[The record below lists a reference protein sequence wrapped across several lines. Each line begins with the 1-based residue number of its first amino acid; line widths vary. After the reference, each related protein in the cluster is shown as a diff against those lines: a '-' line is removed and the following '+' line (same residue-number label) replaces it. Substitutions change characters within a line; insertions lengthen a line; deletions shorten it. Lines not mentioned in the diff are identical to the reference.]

1 LLFIRNLLNYGVLVA
16 VQPSGKDWPA
26 FWYVQKADSIRHLK
40 NEMIRDL
47 KTEVEK
53 VIEPILTQED
63 FDLIEVK
70 LSRYKRNYRLQIF
83 VDCNRGVLL
92 DECARLS
99 KLIGSALEITDI
111 FDTGYILEVSS
122 PGLDRPLRTGQ
133 DFKRKI
139 GKDVDINLIEDGQ
152 EKSISGMLTGLEN
165 GVLLLSSNKGTVKI
179 ALADIVQGKVKI

>member
-1 LLFIRNLLNYGVLVA
+1 
-16 VQPSGKDWPA
+16 
-26 FWYVQKADSIRHLK
+26 
-40 NEMIRDL
+40 
-47 KTEVEK
+47 
-53 VIEPILTQED
+53 
-63 FDLIEVK
+63 
-70 LSRYKRNYRLQIF
+70 
-83 VDCNRGVLL
+83 
-92 DECARLS
+92 
-99 KLIGSALEITDI
+99 LIGSALEITDI